1 MHIMQTMVSD
11 NLTQNLV
18 SLGVRLRAERLARN
32 DSQAR
37 FSARIGVSVPTLRRL
52 EQGDPSAQIG
62 HWLRA
67 FEVLGRLHE
76 VDALLGAHTSLFA
89 AEPEPRFRQ
98 RARRAPKPAS

>member
-1 MHIMQTMVSD
+1 MHIIQTMVSD
-11 NLTQNLV
+11 TLNQSLA
-18 SLGVRLRAERLARN
+18 SLGARLRAERLVRN

-76 VDALLGAHTSLFA
+76 VETLLSAHTSLFA
-89 AEPEPRFRQ
+89 AEREPRYRQ

>member
-1 MHIMQTMVSD
+1 MQTMVSD
-11 NLTQNLV
+11 KINQSLV
-18 SLGVRLRAERLARN
+18 SLGTRLRAERLVRN

-52 EQGDPSAQIG
+52 EQGDASAQIG

-76 VDALLGAHTSLFA
+76 IEALLGAHTSLFA
-89 AEPEPRFRQ
+89 AEPEPPLRQ
-98 RARRAPKPAS
+98 RARRVPKTAS